1 MTEVTVRKF
10 EMLVRVVGFFVSNP
24 IDFRKGSRGL
34 QFVEKF
40 KRAVNELRNLTVQQ
54 MTDIAQAR
62 ANSGDRGNARNA
74 LVGAMKKISGCARG
88 MAIDTPGFDDKFR
101 MPWHAGD
108 TVILARAHSFAE
120 NATPY
125 LKDFVNFEMAPTFV
139 DDLIMKIK
147 TFEQAFNAHTASKA
161 AHVAT
166 SQQIGVAMQTAMTI
180 LTQLDPIVANKL
192 DGDFVPMHKWKN
204 VRHIERAWVSKKPVL
219 QPEPAPEPTPGPI
232 PIVRAA

>member
-1 MTEVTVRKF
+1 MKEVTVRKF
-10 EMLVRVVGFFVSNP
+10 EMLVRVVGFLVSNP
-24 IDFRKGSRGL
+24 IVFRKGSQGPQL
-34 QFVEKF
+34 VEMF
-40 KRAVNELRNLTVQQ
+40 KRAVGELRDLTAKQ

-62 ANSGDRGNARNA
+62 ADSGDRGNARNA
-74 LVGAMKKISGCARG
+74 LVEAMKKINRCAQG
-88 MAIDTPGFDDKFR
+88 IAVGTPGFDDKFR

-147 TFEQAFNAHTASKA
+147 VFEQTFAAHTASKA

-166 SQQIGVAMQTAMTI
+166 SQQIDDALQKAMTI
-180 LTQLDPIVANKL
+180 LAQLDPIVENKL
-192 DGDFVPMHKWKN
+192 DGNFVMTRKWEN
-204 VRHIERAWVSKKPVL
+204 VRHTERAWVSKKPIPK
-219 QPEPAPEPTPGPI
+219 PEPAPEPSPGPV
-232 PIVRAA
+232 PNVQAA